1 MAAEWYKKQLQN
13 RNYLSPLGFKLNLEL
28 FRGVDFLCQEVN
40 LPDISVPYTDVPTRF
55 RSFPIVA
62 GGGVEYGDF
71 SVKFIVD
78 EELINWKSIFDWIRK
93 NGVSEEHMPNVEPEY
108 SRGQLFI
115 FTSNY
120 NINHVIDFQ
129 NLFPISLS
137 EMNFDATA
145 NDVEYFTASV
155 TFKYTGYKI
164 TDSSFS
170 T

>member
-1 MAAEWYKKQLQN
+1 MAAEWYKKQLPN
-13 RNYLSPLGFKLNLEL
+13 RNYLSPLGFKLNLER
-28 FRGVDFLCQEVN
+28 FRGVDFFCQEVN

-93 NGVSEEHMPNVEPEY
+93 NGVSEEHMPNEEPEY
-108 SRGQLFI
+108 SGGQLFI
-115 FTSNY
+115 YTSSY
-120 NINHVIDFQ
+120 NINHVVNFE
-129 NLFPISLS
+129 NLFPISLT
-137 EMNFDATA
+137 EMNFDATS

-155 TFKYTGYKI
+155 TFKYTGYTI
-164 TDSSFS
+164 SHS
-170 T
+170 